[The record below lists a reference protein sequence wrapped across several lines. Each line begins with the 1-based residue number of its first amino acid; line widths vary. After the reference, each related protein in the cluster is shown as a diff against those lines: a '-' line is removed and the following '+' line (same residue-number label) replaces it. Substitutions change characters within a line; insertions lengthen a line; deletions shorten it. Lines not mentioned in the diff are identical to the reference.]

1 MMRKLMLSNG
11 VEMPI
16 LGFGVFQMRD
26 LDECER
32 SVRDAIEVGYRLID
46 TAASYLNE
54 EAVGRGVKAS
64 GVPRGELFITTKLWV
79 QDASYEGA
87 KRAFQRSLDRL
98 QLDYLDLYLIHQPYG
113 DVYGAWRAMEELYQ
127 AGKIK
132 AIGVSNFYPDRILD
146 FMLHNRIP
154 PAVNQIEINP
164 FHQQIEAQSFLK
176 QHGVQT
182 EGWAPFAEGRNNIF
196 QNEVLQAIAAR
207 NQKTIAQVILRWHVQ
222 REIIVIPKSVRK
234 ERIADNFDI
243 FDFELSQADMDAIAT
258 LDTKSTSFFDHR
270 DPKWVQQLGTR
281 TLDI

>member
-1 MMRKLMLSNG
+1 MKKLTLSNG
-11 VEMPI
+11 VQMPI

-32 SVRDAIEVGYRLID
+32 CVRDAIEVGYRLID

-54 EAVGRGVKAS
+54 EAVGRGIRAS

-79 QDASYEGA
+79 QDASYDGA
-87 KRAFQRSLDRL
+87 KRAFQRSLERL

-127 AGKIK
+127 AGKIR

-146 FMLHNRIP
+146 FMLHNKIP

-234 ERIADNFDI
+234 ERMADNFDV
-243 FDFELSQADMDAIAT
+243 FDFELSQADTDAIAT

-281 TLDI
+281 KLDI